1 MAVTCC
7 SVFTKKTDETIT
19 KHIDIKMASIENL
32 RISNRGFELE
42 CELKNFPVSFANGLR
57 RILIGGIPTV
67 VVRDVKILEN
77 TTQLPH
83 EMLKHRMEMLPINV
97 TPTDSTTIKDAKISL
112 QIFPSNITNESEL
125 ITTDNFTKYSSHPD
139 IIMKDRDLGTPLVF
153 LKMRK
158 GESVHIEGRLA
169 LENDQVS
176 QVCTATT
183 SWHVDPELAK
193 EARKKYIEDGND
205 VRIFDNSL
213 IQRYY
218 SRNENNRPN
227 WFDLSVESVGVL
239 KSRDIL
245 VMAINI
251 LRKQVEEYVKE
262 ALNNIQKESDENTYS
277 ISLEKGGHTTGY
289 LMQET
294 IYGDANINFV
304 SYDIPHPLKKTMIL
318 RFNTTKKPETILKT
332 AQDTIEEYCSVVEK
346 GL

>member
-1 MAVTCC
+1 MT
-7 SVFTKKTDETIT
+7 
-19 KHIDIKMASIENL
+19 SIENL
-32 RISNRGFELE
+32 KISNRGFELE
-42 CELKNFPVSFANGLR
+42 CELKMFPVSFVNAIR
-57 RILIGGIPTV
+57 RILIGSIPTV

-97 TPTDSTTIKDAKISL
+97 APTDSTTIKDGKITLHILS
-112 QIFPSNITNESEL
+112 TNDSQNV
-125 ITTDNFTKYSSHPD
+125 TTNDFTVTSSHPD
-139 IIMKDRDLGTPLVF
+139 IIMKDRDLGTPLLF

-158 GESVHIEGRLA
+158 GESIHIEGRLA

-183 SWHVDPELAK
+183 GWHVDPELAK
-193 EARKKYIEDGND
+193 NARKQFVEEGND

-218 SRNENNRPN
+218 SRNESGRPN
-227 WFDLSVESVGVL
+227 WFDLKIESVGVL
-239 KSRDIL
+239 KSKDIL
-245 VMAINI
+245 AMAVKI
-251 LRKQVEEYVKE
+251 LRKQVEEYTKE
-262 ALNNIQKESDENTYS
+262 ALDNIQKESDEGTYS
-277 ISLEKGGHTTGY
+277 ISLERGGHTIGY

-304 SYDIPHPLKKTMIL
+304 SYDIPHPLKKTMLL

-332 AQDTIEEYCSVVEK
+332 AHDTIEEYCSIVEK